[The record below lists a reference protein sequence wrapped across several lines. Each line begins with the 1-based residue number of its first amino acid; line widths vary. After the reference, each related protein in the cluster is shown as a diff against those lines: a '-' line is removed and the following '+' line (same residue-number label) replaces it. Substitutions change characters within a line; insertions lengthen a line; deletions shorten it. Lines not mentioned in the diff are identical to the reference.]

1 MSTMTNDLKESPTTE
16 NGSSNMSYQ
25 ANAFEAMC
33 DMMDNFNTMI
43 AMNTS
48 SIRQVEEDNIKST
61 ATWNRK
67 FDVLLH
73 QVKILDRRL
82 EDIEHRTKANT
93 RGSTALSHAA
103 GTFVD
108 STDIMESRL
117 SSIESRV
124 SSIERLLIQSRKRK
138 RSRAERN

>member
-1 MSTMTNDLKESPTTE
+1 MTNDLKESPTTE

-25 ANAFEAMC
+25 ANVFEAMC

-61 ATWNRK
+61 STRKMK
-67 FDVLLH
+67 FDALLH
-73 QVKILDRRL
+73 QVKALDQRL
-82 EDIEHRTKANT
+82 EDIEDQTKANA
-93 RGSTALSHAA
+93 RDSTALSHAI

-124 SSIERLLIQSRKRK
+124 YSIERLLIQSRKRK
-138 RSRAERN
+138 RLE